1 MSKAA
6 KERKAIKPQSSNVFK
21 HETKIEMKDED
32 ESMET
37 ACFNWNDEVV
47 DYAGEHC
54 NIKNGLRGDFLVC
67 YVARA
72 QN

>member
-1 MSKAA
+1 
-6 KERKAIKPQSSNVFK
+6 
-21 HETKIEMKDED
+21 MKDED

-37 ACFNWNDEVV
+37 AWNDEVV

-67 YVARA
+67 YVTRA
-72 QN
+72 